1 MIHEC
6 FRMISKWL
14 PHLEMR
20 ERLIKD
26 PDLLKC
32 IVFSLPF
39 VSKFLVTKLI
49 ETFID
54 SCGEYEEFLKNYQNS
69 IKEIL
74 QIPDNQ
80 QKATVDKA
88 LGRLLGAGEGE
99 EFSEFDMKSDNYAIG
114 NFSLV
119 KNSFRDF
126 RKYKDNQT
134 LDIRFPRA
142 DHRQMHQIQ
151 HKGDKPQ
158 RLAANF
164 AEGHQGP

>member
-1 MIHEC
+1 
-6 FRMISKWL
+6 
-14 PHLEMR
+14 MR
-20 ERLIKD
+20 ERLIND
-26 PDLLKC
+26 PNLLKC

-88 LGRLLGAGEGE
+88 LGRLLGASEGE

-114 NFSLV
+114 IFSLV
-119 KNSFRDF
+119 NK
-126 RKYKDNQT
+126 
-134 LDIRFPRA
+134 LI
-142 DHRQMHQIQ
+142 
-151 HKGDKPQ
+151 
-158 RLAANF
+158 
-164 AEGHQGP
+164 